1 MSKKV
6 TECHRCNLML
16 KIFLALKTPN
26 EPVMSLLKGHK
37 VDILRGNESPT
48 DAIAKNNYELILF
61 EGEMEILQSI
71 KTLDPRAEVI
81 FFGDND
87 VDAIEAVKIGASAYF
102 SPPIEFERLKETVDT
117 INDLFLVRKE
127 SAELEKLLSAKYTF
141 LPGVIG
147 KNPKMLDIFTL
158 IRRIAPYFKT
168 ITIMG
173 ETGTGKEVIGKALHL
188 LSPAARKPFIVC
200 NCAGLVESLVES
212 ELFGHIKGAF
222 TGAVTDKIGL
232 FEAAEEGTIFLDEIG
247 ELPLSMQPRL
257 LRVLQS
263 GEFRRVGSNKVLRA
277 QCRVIAATNKEL
289 AQEVKSGKFRED
301 LYYRLTPLTIHMPPL
316 RDRKD
321 EIPLLCRFFL
331 ERFNER
337 TGKKVFGISRP
348 AQAALLTYDWH
359 GNVRELENILEQA
372 SVITT
377 ETFIRLEDLPVHL
390 KETPAKEV
398 ADIMLL
404 DKVVKK
410 HIETVL
416 KQCKGNRSR
425 ASKILGISRRSLLRR
440 IEKHSLT

>member
-1 MSKKV
+1 
-6 TECHRCNLML
+6 ML
-16 KIFLALKTPN
+16 KILLAMKNPN
-26 EPVMSLLKGHK
+26 EAIMSLLKGHS
-37 VDILRGNESPT
+37 VDTLRKNESLP
-48 DAIAKNNYELILF
+48 DAIVKNNYELLLY

-71 KTLDPRAEVI
+71 RTLDPRAEVI
-81 FFGDND
+81 FFSDSD
-87 VDAIEAVKIGASAYF
+87 VDAIEAIKIGASAFF
-102 SPPIEFERLKETVDT
+102 SPPIEFERLKETIDT
-117 INDLFLVRKE
+117 INDLFQVRKD

-141 LPGVIG
+141 LPGLIG

-188 LSPAARKPFIVC
+188 LSPAATKPFIVC

-212 ELFGHIKGAF
+212 ELFGHAKGSF
-222 TGAVTDKIGL
+222 TGAITDKIGL
-232 FEAAEEGTIFLDEIG
+232 FEAAEEGAIFLDEIG

-263 GEFRRVGSNKVLRA
+263 GEFRRVGSNKLLKA
-277 QCRVIAATNKEL
+277 QCRVIAATNKDL
-289 AQEVKSGKFRED
+289 AHEVKNGKFRED
-301 LYYRLTPLTIHMPPL
+301 LYYRLTPLTINMPPL

-337 TGKKVFGISRP
+337 TGKKVLGISRP

-372 SVITT
+372 AVMTT
-377 ETFIRLEDLPVHL
+377 ETFIRLEDLPIHL
-390 KETPAKEV
+390 REIPAKQV

-404 DKVVKK
+404 DEVVKK
-410 HIETVL
+410 HIEQVL
-416 KQCKGNRSR
+416 RQCNGNRSR
-425 ASKILGISRRSLLRR
+425 ASKIMGISRRALLRK

>member
-1 MSKKV
+1 
-6 TECHRCNLML
+6 ML
-16 KIFLALKTPN
+16 KILLAIKNTN
-26 EPVMSLLKGHK
+26 EAIMSLLKGHK
-37 VDILRGNESPT
+37 IDSLHNNESLP
-48 DAIAKNNYELILF
+48 DAIVKNNYELILY
-61 EGEMEILQSI
+61 EGKMEILQSI

-81 FFGDND
+81 FFGDSD
-87 VDAIEAVKIGASAYF
+87 VDAIEAIKIGASAYF
-102 SPPIEFERLKETVDT
+102 SPPIESERLKETIDT
-117 INDLFLVRKE
+117 INDLFQVRKE

-168 ITIMG
+168 VTIMG
-173 ETGTGKEVIGKALHL
+173 ETGTGKEVIGKALHS
-188 LSPAARKPFIVC
+188 LSPAAKEPFIIC

-212 ELFGHIKGAF
+212 ELFGHTKGSF
-222 TGAVTDKIGL
+222 TGAITDKIGL

-263 GEFRRVGSNKVLRA
+263 GEFRRVGSNKLLKS
-277 QCRVIAATNKEL
+277 QCRVIAATNKDL
-289 AQEVKSGKFRED
+289 AHEVKSGKFRED
-301 LYYRLTPLTIHMPPL
+301 LYYRLTPLTIQMPPL

-348 AQAALLTYDWH
+348 AQAALLTYDWP

-377 ETFIRLEDLPVHL
+377 ETFIRLEGIPIHLRELPVKH
-390 KETPAKEV
+390 V
-398 ADIMLL
+398 ADLMLL
-404 DKVVKK
+404 DEVVRE

-416 KQCKGNRSR
+416 RKCNGNRSR
-425 ASKILGISRRSLLRR
+425 ASKIMGISRRALLRK
-440 IEKHSLT
+440 IEKYSIP

>member
-1 MSKKV
+1 
-6 TECHRCNLML
+6 ML
-16 KIFLALKTPN
+16 RILFALKKSN
-26 EPVMSLLKGHK
+26 EAIMSLLKGHAI
-37 VDILRGNESPT
+37 DILHKNESPP
-48 DAIAKNNYELILF
+48 DAIANNNYELILY
-61 EGEMEILQSI
+61 EGKMEILQSV

-81 FFGDND
+81 FFSDSD
-87 VDAIEAVKIGASAYF
+87 VDAIEAIKIGASAYF
-102 SPPIEFERLKETVDT
+102 SPPIEFERLKETIDT
-117 INDLFLVRKE
+117 INDLFQVRKE

-188 LSPAARKPFIVC
+188 LSPAAKKPFIVC

-212 ELFGHIKGAF
+212 ELFGHTKGAF
-222 TGAVTDKIGL
+222 TGAITDKIGL

-263 GEFRRVGSNKVLRA
+263 GEFRRLGSNKLLETR
-277 QCRVIAATNKEL
+277 CRVIAATNKDL
-289 AQEVKSGKFRED
+289 VHEVKSGRFRED

-331 ERFNER
+331 DQFNER

-359 GNVRELENILEQA
+359 GNVRELENILERA
-372 SVITT
+372 AVITT
-377 ETFIRLEDLPVHL
+377 ETFIKLEDLPIHL
-390 KETPAKEV
+390 KEAPVKKV
-398 ADIMLL
+398 SNSMLL
-404 DKVVKK
+404 DEVVKT
-410 HIETVL
+410 HIEAVL
-416 KQCKGNRSR
+416 KQCNGNRSR
-425 ASKILGISRRSLLRR
+425 ASKILGISRRSLLRK
-440 IEKHSLT
+440 IQKHSLT

>member
-1 MSKKV
+1 
-6 TECHRCNLML
+6 ML
-16 KIFLALKTPN
+16 KILLAMKNPN
-26 EPVMSLLKGHK
+26 ETIMSLLKGHK
-37 VDILRGNESPT
+37 IDTLRKNESLP
-48 DAIAKNNYELILF
+48 DAIANNNYELILY

-81 FFGDND
+81 FFSDSD
-87 VDAIEAVKIGASAYF
+87 VDAVEAIKIGASAYF
-102 SPPIEFERLKETVDT
+102 SLPIEFERLKETLDT
-117 INDLFLVRKE
+117 INDLFQVRKE

-188 LSPAARKPFIVC
+188 LSPAAKKPFIVC

-212 ELFGHIKGAF
+212 ELFGHTKGAF
-222 TGAVTDKIGL
+222 TGAIMDKIGL
-232 FEAAEEGTIFLDEIG
+232 FEAAEEGAIFLDEIG

-263 GEFRRVGSNKVLRA
+263 GEFRRVGSNKLLKA
-277 QCRVIAATNKEL
+277 HCRVIAATNKDL
-289 AQEVKSGKFRED
+289 AHEVKSGKFRED

-337 TGKKVFGISRP
+337 TGKKVLGISRP
-348 AQAALLTYDWH
+348 AQAALLTYDWP
-359 GNVRELENILEQA
+359 GNVRELENILEQSA
-372 SVITT
+372 VITT
-377 ETFIRLEDLPVHL
+377 ETFIRLEDLPIHL
-390 KETPAKEV
+390 REIPAKQV

-404 DKVVKK
+404 DEVVKK
-410 HIETVL
+410 HIEQVL
-416 KQCKGNRSR
+416 RQCNGNRSR
-425 ASKILGISRRSLLRR
+425 ASKIMGISRRALLRK

>member
-1 MSKKV
+1 MKLSSK
-6 TECHRCNLML
+6 EDSLML
-16 KIFLALKTPN
+16 KILLALKNSN
-26 EPVMSLLKGHK
+26 EPIMSLLKEHK
-37 VDILRGNESPT
+37 VDTLRKNESLP
-48 DAIAKNNYELILF
+48 DAIAKNNYELILY
-61 EGEMEILQSI
+61 EGEMEIMQSI

-81 FFGDND
+81 FFSVSD
-87 VDAIEAVKIGASAYF
+87 VDAIEAIKTGASAYF
-102 SPPIEFERLKETVDT
+102 SPPIEFERLREIIDT
-117 INDLFLVRKE
+117 INDLFQVRKE
-127 SAELEKLLSAKYTF
+127 SAELERLLSAKYTF

-147 KNPKMLDIFTL
+147 KNPKMLDIFNL

-188 LSPAARKPFIVC
+188 LSPAAKKPFIVC

-212 ELFGHIKGAF
+212 ELFGHTKGAF
-222 TGAVTDKIGL
+222 TGAITDKIGL

-263 GEFRRVGSNKVLRA
+263 GEFRRVGSNKLLKA
-277 QCRVIAATNKEL
+277 QCRVIAATNKDL
-289 AQEVKSGKFRED
+289 AHEVKSGKFRED
-301 LYYRLTPLTIHMPPL
+301 LYYRLTPLTIHIPPL

-372 SVITT
+372 AIMTT
-377 ETFIRLEDLPVHL
+377 ETFIRLEDLPIHL
-390 KETPAKEV
+390 REIPVKKV
-398 ADIMLL
+398 SNIMLL
-404 DKVVKK
+404 DEVVKN
-410 HIETVL
+410 HIENVL
-416 KQCKGNRSR
+416 TQCNGNRSR
-425 ASKILGISRRSLLRR
+425 TSKILGISRRALLRK

>member
-1 MSKKV
+1 
-6 TECHRCNLML
+6 ML
-16 KIFLALKTPN
+16 KILLALKNPN
-26 EPVMSLLKGHK
+26 EAIMSLLKGHK
-37 VDILRGNESPT
+37 IDELRKNESLP
-48 DAIAKNNYELILF
+48 DAIVKNNYELILY

-71 KTLDPRAEVI
+71 RTLDPRAEVI
-81 FFGDND
+81 FFSESD
-87 VDAIEAVKIGASAYF
+87 VDAIEAIKIGASAFF
-102 SPPIEFERLKETVDT
+102 SPPLEFERLKETLD
-117 INDLFLVRKE
+117 IISDLFQVRKE

-147 KNPKMLDIFTL
+147 KNHKMLDIFTL

-168 ITIMG
+168 VTIMG
-173 ETGTGKEVIGKALHL
+173 ETGTGKEVIGNALHL
-188 LSPAARKPFIVC
+188 FSPAAKNPFIVC

-212 ELFGHIKGAF
+212 ELFGHTKGAF
-222 TGAVTDKIGL
+222 TGAIMDKIGL

-263 GEFRRVGSNKVLRA
+263 GEFRRVGSNKLLKA
-277 QCRVIAATNKEL
+277 QCRVIAATNKDL
-289 AQEVKSGKFRED
+289 SHEVKNGKFRED

-348 AQAALLTYDWH
+348 AQAALLTYDWA
-359 GNVRELENILEQA
+359 GNVRELENTLEQA
-372 SVITT
+372 AVITT

-390 KETPAKEV
+390 RETPVKKV
-398 ADIMLL
+398 SDIMLL
-404 DKVVKK
+404 DEVVKN
-410 HIETVL
+410 HIANIL
-416 KQCKGNRSR
+416 KQCNGNRSR
-425 ASKILGISRRSLLRR
+425 AAKIMGISRIALLRK

>member
-1 MSKKV
+1 LRSK
-6 TECHRCNLML
+6 EDGIML
-16 KIFLALKTPN
+16 KILLAMRNPN
-26 EPVMSLLKGHK
+26 EAVMSLLKGHK
-37 VDILRGNESPT
+37 IDTLRKNESLP
-48 DAIAKNNYELILF
+48 DAIASNNYELILY

-81 FFGDND
+81 FFSDSG
-87 VDAIEAVKIGASAYF
+87 VDAVEAIKIGASACF
-102 SPPIEFERLKETVDT
+102 APPIEFERLKETLDT
-117 INDLFLVRKE
+117 INDLFQVRKE

-188 LSPAARKPFIVC
+188 LSPAAKNPFIVC

-212 ELFGHIKGAF
+212 ELFGHTKGAF
-222 TGAVTDKIGL
+222 TGAIMDKIGL

-263 GEFRRVGSNKVLRA
+263 GEFRRVGSNKLLKA
-277 QCRVIAATNKEL
+277 QCRVIAATNKDL
-289 AQEVKSGKFRED
+289 AHEVKSGKFRED

-337 TGKKVFGISRP
+337 TRKKVFGISRP
-348 AQAALLTYDWH
+348 AQAALLTYEWP

-372 SVITT
+372 AVITT
-377 ETFIRLEDLPVHL
+377 ETFIRLEDLPIHL
-390 KETPAKEV
+390 RETPVKKV
-398 ADIMLL
+398 TDIMLL
-404 DKVVKK
+404 DEVVKN
-410 HIETVL
+410 HIENVL
-416 KQCKGNRSR
+416 KQCNGNRSR
-425 ASKILGISRRSLLRR
+425 TSKILGISRRALLRK

>member
-1 MSKKV
+1 
-6 TECHRCNLML
+6 
-16 KIFLALKTPN
+16 
-26 EPVMSLLKGHK
+26 
-37 VDILRGNESPT
+37 
-48 DAIAKNNYELILF
+48 
-61 EGEMEILQSI
+61 MEILQAI

-81 FFGDND
+81 FFSDSN
-87 VDAIEAVKIGASAYF
+87 VDAIEAIKIGASAFF
-102 SPPIEFERLKETVDT
+102 SPPIEFERLKETIDT
-117 INDLFLVRKE
+117 INDLFQVRKE

-141 LPGVIG
+141 LPGLIG

-188 LSPAARKPFIVC
+188 LSPAATKPFIVC

-212 ELFGHIKGAF
+212 ELFGHAKGSF
-222 TGAVTDKIGL
+222 TGAITDKIGL
-232 FEAAEEGTIFLDEIG
+232 FEAAEEGAIFLDEIG

-263 GEFRRVGSNKVLRA
+263 GEFRRVGSNKLLKA
-277 QCRVIAATNKEL
+277 HCRVIAATNKDL
-289 AQEVKSGKFRED
+289 AHEVKSGKFRED

-348 AQAALLTYDWH
+348 AQAALLTYEWH

-372 SVITT
+372 AVMTT
-377 ETFIRLEDLPVHL
+377 ETFIRLEDLPIHL
-390 KETPAKEV
+390 REIPAKQV

-404 DKVVKK
+404 DEVVKK
-410 HIETVL
+410 HIEQVL
-416 KQCKGNRSR
+416 RQCNGNRSR
-425 ASKILGISRRSLLRR
+425 ASKIMGISRRALLRK

>member
-1 MSKKV
+1 
-6 TECHRCNLML
+6 ML
-16 KIFLALKTPN
+16 KILLAMKNPN
-26 EPVMSLLKGHK
+26 EAIMSLLKGHS
-37 VDILRGNESPT
+37 VDTLRKNESLP
-48 DAIAKNNYELILF
+48 DAIVKNNYELILY
-61 EGEMEILQSI
+61 EGEKEILQSI
-71 KTLDPRAEVI
+71 RTLDPRAEVI
-81 FFGDND
+81 FFSDSD
-87 VDAIEAVKIGASAYF
+87 VDAIEAIKIGASAFF
-102 SPPIEFERLKETVDT
+102 SPPIEFERLKETLDT
-117 INDLFLVRKE
+117 INDLFQVRKE

-141 LPGVIG
+141 LPGLIG

-188 LSPAARKPFIVC
+188 LSPAATKPFIVC

-212 ELFGHIKGAF
+212 ELFGHAKGSF
-222 TGAVTDKIGL
+222 TGAITDKIGL
-232 FEAAEEGTIFLDEIG
+232 FEAAEEGAIFLDEIG

-263 GEFRRVGSNKVLRA
+263 GEFRRVGSNKLLKA
-277 QCRVIAATNKEL
+277 HCRVIAATNKDL
-289 AQEVKSGKFRED
+289 AHEVKSGKFRED

-348 AQAALLTYDWH
+348 AQAALLTYEWH

-372 SVITT
+372 AVMTT
-377 ETFIRLEDLPVHL
+377 ETFIRLEDLPIHL
-390 KETPAKEV
+390 REIPAKQV

-404 DKVVKK
+404 DEVVKK
-410 HIETVL
+410 HIEQVL
-416 KQCKGNRSR
+416 RQCNGNRSR
-425 ASKILGISRRSLLRR
+425 ASKIMGISRRALLRK

>member
-1 MSKKV
+1 
-6 TECHRCNLML
+6 ML
-16 KIFLALKTPN
+16 KILLALKNPN
-26 EPVMSLLKGHK
+26 EATISLLKGHK
-37 VDILRGNESPT
+37 VDTLHKDESLP
-48 DAIAKNNYELILF
+48 DAIVKNNYELILY
-61 EGEMEILQSI
+61 EGEKEILQSI
-71 KTLDPRAEVI
+71 RTLDPRAEVI
-81 FFGDND
+81 FFSDSD
-87 VDAIEAVKIGASAYF
+87 VDAIEAIKIGASAFF
-102 SPPIEFERLKETVDT
+102 SPPIEFERLKDTLDT
-117 INDLFLVRKE
+117 INDLFQVRKE

-141 LPGVIG
+141 LPGLIG

-188 LSPAARKPFIVC
+188 LSPAATKPFIVC

-212 ELFGHIKGAF
+212 ELFGHAKGSF
-222 TGAVTDKIGL
+222 TGAITDKIGL
-232 FEAAEEGTIFLDEIG
+232 FEAAEEGAIFLDEIG

-263 GEFRRVGSNKVLRA
+263 GEFRRVGSNKLLKA
-277 QCRVIAATNKEL
+277 HCRVIAATNKDL
-289 AQEVKSGKFRED
+289 AHEVKSGKFRED

-348 AQAALLTYDWH
+348 AQAALLTYEWH

-372 SVITT
+372 AVITT
-377 ETFIRLEDLPVHL
+377 ETFIRLEDLPIHL
-390 KETPAKEV
+390 REIPAKQV

-404 DKVVKK
+404 DEVVKK
-410 HIETVL
+410 HIEQVL
-416 KQCKGNRSR
+416 IQCNGNRSR
-425 ASKILGISRRSLLRR
+425 ASKIMGISRRALLRK
-440 IEKHSLT
+440 IEKYSIP

>member
-1 MSKKV
+1 
-6 TECHRCNLML
+6 ML
-16 KIFLALKTPN
+16 KILLALKNPN
-26 EPVMSLLKGHK
+26 EAAISLLKGHK
-37 VDILRGNESPT
+37 VDTLHKDESLP
-48 DAIAKNNYELILF
+48 DAIVKNNYELILY
-61 EGEMEILQSI
+61 EGEKEILQSI
-71 KTLDPRAEVI
+71 RTLDPRAEVI
-81 FFGDND
+81 FFSDSD
-87 VDAIEAVKIGASAYF
+87 VDAIEAIKIGASAFF
-102 SPPIEFERLKETVDT
+102 SPPIEFERLKETIDT
-117 INDLFLVRKE
+117 INDLFQVRKE

-141 LPGVIG
+141 LPGLIG

-188 LSPAARKPFIVC
+188 LSPAATKPFIVC

-212 ELFGHIKGAF
+212 ELFGHAKGSF
-222 TGAVTDKIGL
+222 TGAITDKIGL
-232 FEAAEEGTIFLDEIG
+232 FEAAEEGAIFLDEIG

-263 GEFRRVGSNKVLRA
+263 GEFRRVGSNKLLKA
-277 QCRVIAATNKEL
+277 HCRVIAATNKDL
-289 AQEVKSGKFRED
+289 AHEVKSGKFRED

-348 AQAALLTYDWH
+348 AQAALLTYEWH

-372 SVITT
+372 AVMTT
-377 ETFIRLEDLPVHL
+377 ETFIRLEDLPIHL
-390 KETPAKEV
+390 REIPAKQV

-404 DKVVKK
+404 DEVVKK
-410 HIETVL
+410 HIEQVL
-416 KQCKGNRSR
+416 RQCNGNRSR
-425 ASKILGISRRSLLRR
+425 ASKIMGISRRALLRK

>member
-1 MSKKV
+1 
-6 TECHRCNLML
+6 ML
-16 KIFLALKTPN
+16 KILLALKTPN
-26 EPVMSLLKGHK
+26 EPVISLLKGHK
-37 VDILRGNESPT
+37 ADTLRRNESLT
-48 DAIAKNNYELILF
+48 DAITKNNYELILF

-71 KTLDPRAEVI
+71 KTIDPRSEVI

-102 SPPIEFERLKETVDT
+102 SPPIEVERLKETVDT
-117 INDLFLVRKE
+117 INDLFQVRKE

-168 ITIMG
+168 ITILG
-173 ETGTGKEVIGKALHL
+173 ETGTGKEVIGNALHS

-232 FEAAEEGTIFLDEIG
+232 FEAAEDGTIFLDEIG
-247 ELPLSMQPRL
+247 ELPFSMQPRL

-263 GEFRRVGSNKVLRA
+263 GEFRKVGSNKVLRA

-289 AQEVKSGKFRED
+289 AQEVKRGKFRED
-301 LYYRLTPLTIHMPPL
+301 LYYRLTPLTIYMPPL

-348 AQAALLTYDWH
+348 AQAALLAYDWH

-372 SVITT
+372 SVMTT
-377 ETFIRLEDLPVHL
+377 ETFIRLEDLPAHL

-398 ADIMLL
+398 ADMMLL
-404 DKVVKK
+404 DEVLKK
-410 HIETVL
+410 HIEAVL

>member
-1 MSKKV
+1 
-6 TECHRCNLML
+6 ML
-16 KIFLALKTPN
+16 KILLALKNPN
-26 EPVMSLLKGHK
+26 EDIMSLLKEHK
-37 VDILRGNESPT
+37 VDTLHKNESLP
-48 DAIAKNNYELILF
+48 DAIAKNNYELILY
-61 EGEMEILQSI
+61 EGDMAIMQSI

-81 FFGDND
+81 FFSVSDI
-87 VDAIEAVKIGASAYF
+87 DAIEAIKTGASAYF
-102 SPPIEFERLKETVDT
+102 SSPIEVERLRETIDT
-117 INDLFLVRKE
+117 INDLFQVRKE
-127 SAELEKLLSAKYTF
+127 SAELERLLSTKYTF

-173 ETGTGKEVIGKALHL
+173 ETGTGKEVIGKALHF

-212 ELFGHIKGAF
+212 ELFGHTKGAF
-222 TGAVTDKIGL
+222 TGAITDKIGL

-263 GEFRRVGSNKVLRA
+263 GEFRKVGSNKLLKA
-277 QCRVIAATNKEL
+277 QCRVVAATNKDL
-289 AQEVKSGKFRED
+289 AHEVKSGKFRED

-348 AQAALLTYDWH
+348 AQAALLSYDWH

-372 SVITT
+372 AIITT
-377 ETFIRLEDLPVHL
+377 ETFIRLEDLPIHL
-390 KETPAKEV
+390 RETPVKKV
-398 ADIMLL
+398 TNVMLL
-404 DKVVKK
+404 DEVVKN
-410 HIETVL
+410 HIENVL
-416 KQCKGNRSR
+416 TQCNGNRSR
-425 ASKILGISRRSLLRR
+425 TSKILGISRRALLRK

>member
-1 MSKKV
+1 
-6 TECHRCNLML
+6 ML
-16 KIFLALKTPN
+16 KILLAMKNPN
-26 EPVMSLLKGHK
+26 EAIMSLLKGHS
-37 VDILRGNESPT
+37 VDTLRKNESLP
-48 DAIAKNNYELILF
+48 DAIVKNNYELILY
-61 EGEMEILQSI
+61 EGEREILQSI
-71 KTLDPRAEVI
+71 RTLDPRAEVI
-81 FFGDND
+81 FFSDSD
-87 VDAIEAVKIGASAYF
+87 VDAIEAIKIGASAFF
-102 SPPIEFERLKETVDT
+102 SPPIEFERLKETLDT
-117 INDLFLVRKE
+117 INDLFQVRKE

-141 LPGVIG
+141 LPGLIG

-188 LSPAARKPFIVC
+188 LSPAATKPFIVC

-212 ELFGHIKGAF
+212 ELFGHAKGSF
-222 TGAVTDKIGL
+222 TGAITDKIGL
-232 FEAAEEGTIFLDEIG
+232 FEAAEEGAIFLDEIG

-263 GEFRRVGSNKVLRA
+263 GEFRRVGSNKLLKA
-277 QCRVIAATNKEL
+277 HCRVIAATNKDL
-289 AQEVKSGKFRED
+289 AHEVKSGKFRED

-348 AQAALLTYDWH
+348 AQAALLTYEWH

-372 SVITT
+372 AVMTT
-377 ETFIRLEDLPVHL
+377 ETFIRLEDLPIHL
-390 KETPAKEV
+390 REIPAKQV

-404 DKVVKK
+404 DEVVKK
-410 HIETVL
+410 HIEQVL
-416 KQCKGNRSR
+416 RQCNGNRSR
-425 ASKILGISRRSLLRR
+425 ASKIMGISRRALLRK

>member
-1 MSKKV
+1 
-6 TECHRCNLML
+6 ML
-16 KIFLALKTPN
+16 KILLALKNPN
-26 EPVMSLLKGHK
+26 EAIMSLLKEHK
-37 VDILRGNESPT
+37 VDTLRKNESLP
-48 DAIAKNNYELILF
+48 DAIAKNNYELILY
-61 EGEMEILQSI
+61 EGEMEIMQSI

-81 FFGDND
+81 FFSVSD
-87 VDAIEAVKIGASAYF
+87 VDAIEAIKTGASAYF
-102 SPPIEFERLKETVDT
+102 SPPIEFERLREIIDT
-117 INDLFLVRKE
+117 INDLFQVRKE
-127 SAELEKLLSAKYTF
+127 SAELERLLSAKYTF

-147 KNPKMLDIFTL
+147 KNPKMLDIFNL

-188 LSPAARKPFIVC
+188 LSPAAKKPFIVC

-212 ELFGHIKGAF
+212 ELFGHTKGAF
-222 TGAVTDKIGL
+222 TGAITDKIGL

-263 GEFRRVGSNKVLRA
+263 GEFRRVGSNKLLKA
-277 QCRVIAATNKEL
+277 QCRVIAATNKDL
-289 AQEVKSGKFRED
+289 AHEVKSGKFRED
-301 LYYRLTPLTIHMPPL
+301 LYYRLTPLTIHIPPL

-372 SVITT
+372 AIMTT
-377 ETFIRLEDLPVHL
+377 ETFIRLEDLPIHL
-390 KETPAKEV
+390 REIPVKKV
-398 ADIMLL
+398 SNIMLL
-404 DKVVKK
+404 DEVVKN
-410 HIETVL
+410 HIENVL
-416 KQCKGNRSR
+416 TQCNGNRSR
-425 ASKILGISRRSLLRR
+425 TSKILGISRRALLRK